1 MRGRSVVSKKLWESD
16 QLPNEKTVTSFSREC
31 VDVLGAAALAI
42 PLSAFG
48 LLDNTDKLSS
58 LKIELI
64 QVLRAEQLI
73 LEVTKSWKILT

>member
-1 MRGRSVVSKKLWESD
+1 MLYQILWESD
-16 QLPNEKTVTSFSREC
+16 QLPNQKTVTCFSREC

-48 LLDNTDKLSS
+48 LLDS

-73 LEVTKSWKILT
+73 LEVTKSWKILI